1 MVNSEGSIPLS
12 TSSLLRLKSNKAK
25 PSVSS
30 SHTSIDEDSVFICG
44 TSLTTN
50 KTSRNVAQSVAT
62 VELSILI

>member
-1 MVNSEGSIPLS
+1 MVNSEGSKPLS

-30 SHTSIDEDSVFICG
+30 SQTSRDEDSVFICG

-50 KTSRNVAQSVAT
+50 KSST
-62 VELSILI
+62 